1 MQSIQISL
9 KVQNYA
15 NSYSLADTYITKVKK
30 IDDLNNYEL
39 KIPNKEI
46 LDLYKSLILEW
57 TKKIIQNSKYL
68 NMISYLET

>member
-1 MQSIQISL
+1 MQSIQIYL